1 MHVLADVGEIWRRCC
16 VSDCVKIP
24 NFAFGFPG
32 VHGWG
37 RAYAVFMHHVGPLA
51 RLFLIKAVRPDDGQ
65 RVNRF

>member
-1 MHVLADVGEIWRRCC
+1 M
-16 VSDCVKIP
+16 SDCVKIP
-24 NFAFGFPG
+24 NFAVGFPG